1 MRDKVRE
8 VLVNYPKLKRTL
20 VYFARHPYLAI
31 SAIVFAIFASLF
43 DTCSIGMII
52 PILQGITGSNPD
64 FILGIPVI
72 NKFYYLITDLPKNEM
87 LSILLIFTCGMV
99 LATNFLIF
107 VGKLTITRLRFVLTS
122 DLQCNVIDSLIDSG
136 TKLFDSVKTGYL
148 INSAY
153 NEANRIGNFM
163 NSVLTLIGE
172 VIKMIFLLILLF
184 FISWQAAIASVLVI
198 IIISL
203 PIPFLLNKVRVAG
216 VNYNQMAA
224 KFNYHVLE
232 ILNGIRIVKIFR
244 TEDYEKKRVRDVIG
258 KLRHYNIQNRVAADA
273 ISPLNQSLMIVFIAA
288 FYLTAVRFFE
298 INILA
303 ILPFVLTY
311 ICLAIRMIGS
321 FGKFN
326 DYRSVAMNQLG
337 AFDSYENLILK
348 TKDSLMPN
356 GTENID
362 RLITSI
368 EFKDVC
374 FSYEKDTSVLKNVE
388 FSIKKGETTAL
399 VGRSGS
405 GKTTLVNLI
414 IRLYDPTYGSIEIDG
429 INLKDLDIQSW
440 RKKIGFVSQDVFI
453 FNISA
458 RENICYGHFEAT
470 DEEII
475 SAAKKA
481 EIHDF
486 IMKLPD
492 GYNTIMGERGVKLSG
507 GQRQRISI
515 ARAIIHNPEILIL
528 DEATSSLDTK
538 TEKLI
543 QREFGNLMKNRTVI
557 MISHRLSTVINADN
571 IVVIDKGR
579 IVEQSDHLNLLK
591 KEGVYSEIYNIQ
603 VKDKG

>member
-1 MRDKVRE
+1 
-8 VLVNYPKLKRTL
+8 
-20 VYFARHPYLAI
+20 
-31 SAIVFAIFASLF
+31 
-43 DTCSIGMII
+43 
-52 PILQGITGSNPD
+52 
-64 FILGIPVI
+64 
-72 NKFYYLITDLPKNEM
+72 
-87 LSILLIFTCGMV
+87 
-99 LATNFLIF
+99 
-107 VGKLTITRLRFVLTS
+107 
-122 DLQCNVIDSLIDSG
+122 
-136 TKLFDSVKTGYL
+136 
-148 INSAY
+148 
-153 NEANRIGNFM
+153 
-163 NSVLTLIGE
+163 
-172 VIKMIFLLILLF
+172 
-184 FISWQAAIASVLVI
+184 
-198 IIISL
+198 
-203 PIPFLLNKVRVAG
+203 
-216 VNYNQMAA
+216 
-224 KFNYHVLE
+224 
-232 ILNGIRIVKIFR
+232 
-244 TEDYEKKRVRDVIG
+244 
-258 KLRHYNIQNRVAADA
+258 
-273 ISPLNQSLMIVFIAA
+273 
-288 FYLTAVRFFE
+288 
-298 INILA
+298 
-303 ILPFVLTY
+303 
-311 ICLAIRMIGS
+311 
-321 FGKFN
+321 
-326 DYRSVAMNQLG
+326 
-337 AFDSYENLILK
+337 
-348 TKDSLMPN
+348 
-356 GTENID
+356 
-362 RLITSI
+362 
-368 EFKDVC
+368 
-374 FSYEKDTSVLKNVE
+374 
-388 FSIKKGETTAL
+388 
-399 VGRSGS
+399 
-405 GKTTLVNLI
+405 LI
-414 IRLYDPTYGSIEIDG
+414 IRLYDPTYGSFEIDV